1 MLAMSNNRTPVLREP
16 RRCRGYR
23 AGWLLCFLA
32 TLAAA
37 PAFGATTVTVT
48 NASIT
53 RDDGV
58 YEFDAAIDIGLSG
71 GARRAIDGGL
81 TLRLDYEIEIARV
94 RRYMPDAG
102 LAAIVQSFELSYHAL
117 SQRYLV
123 RNLNTGEQQDFGT
136 LNAAVDRLSEV
147 HGLPLIDASLF
158 EPDATYEIR
167 VRAAIDLRTAPDVL
181 AWLLFWTDDWNA
193 TSEWYSWTLPR

>member
-1 MLAMSNNRTPVLREP
+1 MLAISNSRSPVLCEP
-16 RRCRGYR
+16 RRNRGLR

-37 PAFGATTVTVT
+37 PALGATTVTVT
-48 NASIT
+48 SASVA
-53 RDDGV
+53 RDDGL
-58 YEFDAAIDIGLSG
+58 YEFDAALDIGLPG

-102 LAAIVQSFELSYHAL
+102 LAAIVQSFELNYHAL

-136 LNAAVDRLSEV
+136 VEAALDRMSELR
-147 HGLPLIDASLF
+147 GLPLVDASLL
-158 EPDATYEIR
+158 EPDARYEFR
-167 VRAAIDLRTAPDVL
+167 VRAVLDLRTAPDVL

-193 TSEWYSWTLPR
+193 TSDWYAWTLPP